1 MTSLTPEGGY
11 FAATS
16 DRERLADLIRSF
28 AVMCTRA
35 EALAEVERF
44 EKHIAHELAEKIR
57 ATYTGPGIDRYVR
70 FAADLIDPEVP

>member
-1 MTSLTPEGGY
+1 MS
-11 FAATS
+11 TS

-44 EKHIAHELAEKIR
+44 EKKIAHELAEKIR
-57 ATYTGPGIDRYVR
+57 QDTTVMGVR
-70 FAADLIDPEVP
+70 GDQYALEYAALIDPESA